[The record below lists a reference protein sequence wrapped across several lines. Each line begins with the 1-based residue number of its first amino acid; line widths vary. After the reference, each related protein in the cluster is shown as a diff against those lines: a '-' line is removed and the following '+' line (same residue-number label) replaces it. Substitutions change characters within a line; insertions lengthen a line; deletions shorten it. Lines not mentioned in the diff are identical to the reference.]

1 MGYNFNLNGDEINCF
16 GQESDR
22 TRVDTWHDMGRI
34 SNLNL
39 SWDKRGIRAK
49 KSPFFIVLIERE
61 RRAKASSRD
70 LQSFVGL
77 FSSGQERKFIASTRG
92 TRGYLE
98 RGISPKIQKRRFRE
112 IEDVGFGRLPTHVSH
127 S

>member
-1 MGYNFNLNGDEINCF
+1 MGYNFNLNVDEINRF

-22 TRVDTWHDMGRI
+22 TRVDTWHDKSHI

-70 LQSFVGL
+70 LQSFIGL
-77 FSSGQERKFIASTRG
+77 FSSGQERTFIASTRG

-112 IEDVGFGRLPTHVSH
+112 IEDVGFGRLPTRVSH

>member
-1 MGYNFNLNGDEINCF
+1 MGYNFNLNGDEINRF

-22 TRVDTWHDMGRI
+22 TRVDTWHDMGHI

-49 KSPFFIVLIERE
+49 KSPFFLVLIERE
-61 RRAKASSRD
+61 RRAKVSSRD

-98 RGISPKIQKRRFRE
+98 RGISSKIQKGRFRE
-112 IEDVGFGRLPTHVSH
+112 IEDVGFGRLPTRVSH